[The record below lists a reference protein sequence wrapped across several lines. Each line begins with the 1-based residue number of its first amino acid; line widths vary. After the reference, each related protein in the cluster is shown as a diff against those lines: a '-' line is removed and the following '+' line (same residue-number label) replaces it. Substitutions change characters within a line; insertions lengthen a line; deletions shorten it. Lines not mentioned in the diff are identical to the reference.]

1 MKYEGIVGS
10 APATS
15 PELFKG
21 AILKAL
27 ADIEL
32 RLDALEPK
40 EDKEED
46 PYGS

>member
-1 MKYEGIVGS
+1 MKYEGTIGS

-21 AILKAL
+21 AILKVL
-27 ADIEL
+27 ADIER

-40 EDKEED
+40 EAKEEE
-46 PYGS
+46 PHGS